1 MIKTLKALSFIIFI
15 SLITACTDKFL
26 EIHTATVTKMQVTA
40 HYTNMAYA
48 TYSDALVTAKKLQ
61 NTVELF
67 ISSPSQENLDLAK
80 QAWFEARVPYGQ
92 TEVFRF
98 GNPNV
103 DAWEGKVNAWPLDEG
118 LIDYVDDDSYEFE
131 DGNRYG
137 QANIISGN
145 KPISS
150 EALRS
155 YHEIGSAEVN
165 VATGYHAI
173 EFLLWG
179 QDLNKKPTDAGL
191 RPYTDYLIGEDCTHG
206 NCERRAQYLSKVT
219 SLLVSD
225 LKDMVNDWAPGKNNY
240 RKRFLALEPDAALRI
255 ILFGMGSLSLGE
267 LAGERLNVSLL
278 AHSQEDEHSC
288 FSDNTHVDANEN
300 ARGIQNI
307 YLGHYQRID
316 GSVIKGPSVA
326 DLVAQSNSELAQKFA
341 NQMQTTMKKALVIT
355 NAARA
360 GEAFDQQIKAGNKIG
375 NERIRAMI
383 IALKSQAATLQNIAN
398 EIGIKELSPQSSD
411 SL

>member
-1 MIKTLKALSFIIFI
+1 
-15 SLITACTDKFL
+15 
-26 EIHTATVTKMQVTA
+26 
-40 HYTNMAYA
+40 
-48 TYSDALVTAKKLQ
+48 
-61 NTVELF
+61 
-67 ISSPSQENLDLAK
+67 
-80 QAWFEARVPYGQ
+80 
-92 TEVFRF
+92 
-98 GNPNV
+98 
-103 DAWEGKVNAWPLDEG
+103 
-118 LIDYVDDDSYEFE
+118 
-131 DGNRYG
+131 
-137 QANIISGN
+137 
-145 KPISS
+145 
-150 EALRS
+150 
-155 YHEIGSAEVN
+155 
-165 VATGYHAI
+165 
-173 EFLLWG
+173 
-179 QDLNKKPTDAGL
+179 
-191 RPYTDYLIGEDCTHG
+191 
-206 NCERRAQYLSKVT
+206 
-219 SLLVSD
+219 
-225 LKDMVNDWAPGKNNY
+225 MVNDWAPGKNNY

-278 AHSQEDEHSC
+278 AHSQEDEQSC
-288 FSDNTHVDANEN
+288 YSENKHVDANEKDP
-300 ARGIQNI
+300 GIQNI

-383 IALKSQAATLQNIAN
+383 IALKNQAATLQNIAN

>member
-1 MIKTLKALSFIIFI
+1 MTKTSKALSFIFFL
-15 SLITACTDKFL
+15 SLISACANKSL
-26 EIHTATVTKMQVTA
+26 VIPSATVTREQVNS
-40 HYTNMAYA
+40 HYTNIAYA
-48 TYSDALVTAKKLQ
+48 TYSDALITAKKLQ
-61 NTVELF
+61 STIKQF
-67 ISSPSQENLDLAK
+67 ISSPNQNNLNLAK

-103 DAWEGKVNAWPLDEG
+103 DTWEGRVNAWPLDEG
-118 LIDYVDDDSYEFE
+118 LIDYVDEDSYEFE

-145 KPISS
+145 QAISI
-150 EALRS
+150 EALRNF
-155 YHEIGSAEVN
+155 HEMGGAEVN

-179 QDLNKKPTDAGL
+179 QDLNEKPTDAGL
-191 RPYTDYLIGEDCTHG
+191 RSYTDYLTNGDCTHG
-206 NCERRAQYLSKVT
+206 NCERRAQYLSQVT
-219 SLLVSD
+219 SLLVND

-240 RKRFLALEPDAALRI
+240 RKSFLSLEPEAALRI

-288 FSDNTHVDANEN
+288 FSDNTHVDVNEN

-307 YLGHYQRID
+307 YLGRYQRVD
-316 GSVIKGPSVA
+316 GSVINGPSIA
-326 DLVAQSNSELAQKFA
+326 NLVAQSNNELAQQFT
-341 NQMQTTMKKALVIT
+341 NEMQTTMKKSLEIT

-360 GEAFDQQIKAGNKIG
+360 GEAFDQQIKAGNKAG

-383 IALKSQAATLQNIAN
+383 IALKHQAATLQTVAN